1 MCGIT
6 GIISFQSSIDPQN
19 IHNMNETLLHRGP
32 DHSDIWINEC
42 STVFLG
48 HTRLSILDLSEN
60 GNQPFHSKDGRFHLT
75 FNGEIYNYKY
85 LKNYLKTNGISNFKS
100 NSDTEVLIELIALCG
115 VINASKMLN
124 GMFAFAVW
132 DSLEKKIHL
141 VRDRFGEKPLFYTLQ
156 KDALYFGSEIKSI
169 LKIPTISKIIN
180 KEALSHYLRFN
191 YIKNP
196 LTIYAD
202 IYKLEPGHI
211 LSIDENITYN
221 KYNFKNINKKTIKL
235 ANQQEAEELLQ
246 NQIIKSCLSRTISD
260 VPIGCFLS
268 GGIDSSL
275 VTSIIQSNSKQR
287 IKTFTI
293 GFDNQSIDESK
304 YAEKI
309 ANFLGTDHTTIN
321 IEEKELLNNIDL
333 QSEIYGEPF
342 ADQSSIATNI
352 LCKYAS
358 RDVKVCLS
366 GDGGDEMF
374 IGYDR
379 YYKVNKLRFFLKA
392 IKFYKK
398 FKNIDTILKIFIQN
412 IESNKNFS
420 IKIDKIIK
428 LISLL
433 LDANDNNIYEKFNSL
448 YRDQYFPLTPYN
460 NQKQYIY
467 KDLKN
472 IQEMCKYDFDTY
484 LPDCILTK
492 VDRAS
497 MNNSLEVRAPFLD
510 HEIFE
515 IIDSINPIYKKNL
528 LNKKLILKNV
538 LNKYLPKK
546 IYERPKKGFSA
557 PLNNWIKGSLK
568 ELILDY
574 LSVDS
579 LKKHNLLDIDII
591 ERIKYEHYSGIRSWH
606 NQIWNLLMFQ
616 QWYKKNF

>member
-1 MCGIT
+1 M
-6 GIISFQSSIDPQN
+6 
-19 IHNMNETLLHRGP
+19 
-32 DHSDIWINEC
+32 
-42 STVFLG
+42 
-48 HTRLSILDLSEN
+48 
-60 GNQPFHSKDGRFHLT
+60 
-75 FNGEIYNYKY
+75 
-85 LKNYLKTNGISNFKS
+85 
-100 NSDTEVLIELIALCG
+100 
-115 VINASKMLN
+115 
-124 GMFAFAVW
+124 
-132 DSLEKKIHL
+132 
-141 VRDRFGEKPLFYTLQ
+141 
-156 KDALYFGSEIKSI
+156 
-169 LKIPTISKIIN
+169 
-180 KEALSHYLRFN
+180 
-191 YIKNP
+191 
-196 LTIYAD
+196 
-202 IYKLEPGHI
+202 
-211 LSIDENITYN
+211 
-221 KYNFKNINKKTIKL
+221 
-235 ANQQEAEELLQ
+235 
-246 NQIIKSCLSRTISD
+246 
-260 VPIGCFLS
+260 
-268 GGIDSSL
+268 
-275 VTSIIQSNSKQR
+275 
-287 IKTFTI
+287 
-293 GFDNQSIDESK
+293 
-304 YAEKI
+304 
-309 ANFLGTDHTTIN
+309 GTDHTTIN

-374 IGYDR
+374 VGYDR

-538 LNKYLPKK
+538 LNKYLPKN

-557 PLNNWIKGSLK
+557 PLNNWIKGPLK

>member
-115 VINASKMLN
+115 VTNASKMLN

-156 KDALYFGSEIKSI
+156 KDTLYFGSEIKSI

-196 LTIYAD
+196 LTIYED

-211 LSIDENITYN
+211 LSIDENINYN
-221 KYNFKNINKKTIKL
+221 KYSFKNINKKTIKL

>member
-1 MCGIT
+1 
-6 GIISFQSSIDPQN
+6 
-19 IHNMNETLLHRGP
+19 MNETLMHRGP
-32 DHSDIWINEC
+32 DHRDIWINEY

-48 HTRLSILDLSEN
+48 HTRLSILDLSDN

-75 FNGEIYNYKY
+75 FNGEIYNYKN
-85 LKNYLKTNGISNFKS
+85 LKDYLKTNGISNFKS
-100 NSDTEVLIELIALCG
+100 NSDTEVLIELIALRG
-115 VINASKMLN
+115 ITNASKMLN

-156 KDALYFGSEIKSI
+156 KDTLYFGSEIKSI

-196 LTIYAD
+196 LTIYKD

-211 LSIDENITYN
+211 LSIDQNITYKKYSYKN
-221 KYNFKNINKKTIKL
+221 KNKKTIKL
-235 ANQQEAEELLQ
+235 ANQKEAEDLLQ

-260 VPIGCFLS
+260 VPIACFLS

-275 VTSIIQSNSKQR
+275 VTSIIQRNSKQR

-293 GFDNQSIDESK
+293 GFDDQSIDESN

-379 YYKVNKLRFFLKA
+379 YYKVNQLRLFLKA

-398 FKNIDTILKIFIQN
+398 FKTIDRILEVLIHK

-433 LDANDNNIYEKFNSL
+433 SDANDDNIYEKFNSL
-448 YRDQYFPLTPYN
+448 YRDQYFPLTPQN
-460 NQKQYIY
+460 NQKHYIY

-472 IQEMCKYDFDTY
+472 IQEMCEYDFETY

-497 MNNSLEVRAPFLD
+497 MHNSLEVRAPFLD
-510 HEIFE
+510 HEIPE
-515 IIDSINPIYKKNL
+515 IIDSINPTYKKKL
-528 LNKKLILKNV
+528 LNRKFILKKL
-538 LNKYLPKK
+538 LNKYLPKN

-557 PLNNWIKGSLK
+557 PLNNWIKGPLK
-568 ELILDY
+568 ELTLDY
-574 LSVDS
+574 LSIES

-606 NQIWNLLMFQ
+606 NQIWNLLIFQ
-616 QWYKKNF
+616 QWYNKNF